1 MGLRNSPAVS
11 SNATRTL
18 VCVDRFEDF
27 EISGRLY
34 NLYVKETI
42 KFFSILDMAEKMES
56 LFNTLSFPQSSVN
69 FRSFQGKKEKPH
81 SLPMDKE
88 MRHCMD
94 NIVFQ
99 EEQGEKSTFIVQ
111 VQFRQNATWQG
122 TITWTEEKKTQHFR
136 STLEL
141 IKLMNDALSD
151 ENEERLVGWE
161 TTAQSI

>member
-42 KFFSILDMAEKMES
+42 KFSSILDMAEKMES

-69 FRSFQGKKEKPH
+69 FRSFQGKKEKPR

-88 MRHCMD
+88 VRRCMD

-122 TITWTEEKKTQHFR
+122 EICWVEKGRNISFR
-136 STLEL
+136 SELEL
-141 IKLMNDALSD
+141 LKRLDHAL
-151 ENEERLVGWE
+151 EV
-161 TTAQSI
+161 Q